1 MDKRILISKSAR
13 ETRVAILENG
23 ELVDFFVE
31 NFETSRSVGN
41 IYKGEVENVISGIQ
55 AAFIDIGME
64 KNAFLPFAEV
74 GDPKTAGSLITF
86 IEEDN
91 TDDIHRNTRKKS
103 NRDLD
108 KVKLKKG
115 QEILV
120 QVIKEPFGEKGARVS
135 TDLSI
140 PGRFIVLVPYVN
152 YVGISKKIKNREMRE
167 ELREIAKDIKPEGMG
182 IILRTVT
189 KEADREALESDL
201 NNLLNTWDK
210 IESKVR
216 KSPVKTVVYQDMST
230 ASSILRDVLSKDVT
244 QIVVDD
250 KTLHRQLMNYV
261 KQVSP
266 EYASKVEL
274 HKSRVPMFDHMNVE
288 KEFRKSLRKKVWL
301 KNGGFIVIEHT
312 EAMTTVDVNSGKFIS
327 KSDHEK
333 ISLKTNILAAQ
344 ETAKQLRLRD
354 IGGLIVID
362 FIDMLEY
369 ENRKKVFNEVRK
381 ELRRDKAA
389 VSILEISDFGLLE
402 MTRQRTR
409 PNLLHSVSEPCP
421 VCKGSG
427 RITSKGSLV
436 TQIES
441 WFRRFKTE
449 SKERRVELYLH
460 PELATYLRVNEK
472 NLIKKMQWKHFIRI
486 KVKEES
492 TVNIDDFK
500 VFSIK
505 NGVEIT
511 DKY

>member
-1 MDKRILISKSAR
+1 MNKRILISKSAR
-13 ETRVAILENG
+13 ETRVAIHENG

-31 NFETSRSVGN
+31 NFESTRSVGN

-55 AAFIDIGME
+55 AAFVDIGLE

-74 GDPKTAGSLITF
+74 GDPKSAASLVGD
-86 IEEDN
+86 IEGDN
-91 TDDIHRNTRKKS
+91 SDEIHRNTKKKS
-103 NRDLD
+103 NRDLN

-120 QVIKEPFGEKGARVS
+120 QVIKEPFGEKGARVT

-140 PGRFIVLVPYVN
+140 PGRFIVLVPYVD
-152 YVGISKKIKNREMRE
+152 YIGVSKKIKSRSERD
-167 ELREIAKDIKPEGMG
+167 ELRDIAKAIKPEGMG

-201 NNLLNTWDK
+201 NNLLEEWER
-210 IESKVR
+210 IEEKVR
-216 KSPVKTVVYQDMST
+216 RSPVKTCVYQDMST
-230 ASSILRDVLSKDVT
+230 ASSILRDVMSRDISK
-244 QIVVDD
+244 ILVDD
-250 KTLHRQLMNYV
+250 KGLYRRLLSYV
-261 KQVSP
+261 KSVSP
-266 EYASKVEL
+266 EYAQKVEL
-274 HKSRVPMFDHMNVE
+274 YKSKVPMFDQLGVE

-301 KNGGFIVIEHT
+301 KNGGFIIIEHT
-312 EAMTTVDVNSGKFIS
+312 EAMTTIDVNSGKFIS

-333 ISLKTNILAAQ
+333 ISLKTNILASQ
-344 ETAKQLRLRD
+344 EIAKQLRLRD

-362 FIDMLEY
+362 YIDMQNRS
-369 ENRKKVFNEVRK
+369 NRKKVFNEIRK
-381 ELRRDKAA
+381 ELKKDKAA

-421 VCKGSG
+421 LCKGSG
-427 RITSKGSLV
+427 RIMSKGSLV

-441 WFRRFKTE
+441 WFRRFKYQ
-449 SKERRVELYLH
+449 SKERRLELYIH
-460 PELATYLRVNEK
+460 PEIANYLRMNEK
-472 NLIKKMQWKHFIRI
+472 NLIRKMQWKYFIRI
-486 KVKEES
+486 KLKEDS

-500 VFSIK
+500 VFSVK

>member
-55 AAFIDIGME
+55 AAFVDIGQE

-74 GDPKTAGSLITF
+74 SDPNTAGSLITY
-86 IEEDN
+86 IEDDN
-91 TDDIHRNTRKKS
+91 TDDLQQNTKKKS

-140 PGRFIVLVPYVN
+140 AGRFIVLVPYVN
-152 YVGISKKIKNREMRE
+152 YVGISKKIKNREQRD
-167 ELREIAKDIKPEGMG
+167 ELRQIAKEIKPKGMG

-201 NNLLNTWDK
+201 NSLLTTWDK
-210 IESKVR
+210 IEEKVR
-216 KSPVKTVVYQDMST
+216 KLPAKTLVYQDMST

-244 QIVVDD
+244 QILVDN
-250 KTLHRQLMNYV
+250 KNLYRRLMSYV

-266 EYASKVEL
+266 EYADKVEL
-274 HKSRVPMFDHMNVE
+274 YKSNVPMFDQMNVE

-312 EAMTTVDVNSGKFIS
+312 EAMATIDVNSGKFIS
-327 KSDHEK
+327 KTDHEK

-344 ETAKQLRLRD
+344 EIAKQLRLRD

-369 ENRKKVFNEVRK
+369 ENRKKVFNEMRK
-381 ELRRDKAA
+381 ELKKDKAA

-421 VCKGSG
+421 LCHGSG
-427 RITSKGSLV
+427 RIISKGSLV

-441 WFRRFKTE
+441 WFRRFKSQ

-460 PELATYLRVNEK
+460 PEMANYLRLNEK
-472 NLIKKMQWKHFIRI
+472 NLIIKMQWKYLIRI
-486 KVKEES
+486 KLKEDS

-505 NGVEIT
+505 SGVEIT